1 MRGLQDKHA
10 LVTGG
15 QRGIGEAI
23 ARRLA
28 REGARVYVN
37 AVEELERAEALAKEI
52 GGQVAAGDVSDGAAV
67 EAMLEKTGPLD
78 VLVNNAAD
86 QTRQPLHEIERGA
99 WDQTLAVNV
108 TGPMLLIQAAARDM
122 AAGSAVVNVASVHS
136 SIALH
141 GAAAYTAS
149 KGALLMLTRQA
160 AVELAP
166 QGIRVNAVA
175 PGAIDVE
182 GREDVRRPGGSA
194 EYEQVPLRRAGTPEE
209 AASVVA
215 FLASDDASYV
225 TGSVYVVDGG
235 LLVRHPWQGP
245 DPGAGGGRQ

>member
-1 MRGLQDKHA
+1 MRGLRDKHV
-10 LVTGG
+10 LVTGA

-28 REGARVYVN
+28 QEGSRVYVN
-37 AVEELERAEALAKEI
+37 AVEELEQAEALAKEI
-52 GGQVAAGDVSDGAAV
+52 GGQVAGGDVSDEDAI

-86 QTRQPLHEIERGA
+86 QTRQRLHEIERGK
-99 WDQTLAVNV
+99 WDQTMAVNA
-108 TGPMLLIQAAARDM
+108 TGPMLLIQRAARDM
-122 AAGSAVVNVASVHS
+122 PAGSAIVNVASVHS
-136 SIALH
+136 FVALK
-141 GAAAYTAS
+141 GAGAYTAS

-182 GREDVRRPGGSA
+182 GREEVRRPGGSG
-194 EYEQVPLRRAGTPEE
+194 EYEHLPLRRAGSPEE

-235 LLVRHPWQGP
+235 LLVRNPWGGA
-245 DPGAGGGRQ
+245 DPGAGGRQ